1 MEANILKEFYFT
13 PAQDKITVVAP
24 DYVVVKFG
32 IATSTLEDNTKE
44 SHWVN
49 DCFQEI
55 KALLP
60 GVPLKVLV
68 DFSTIDSSEYNSDES
83 NSLYRDMLRDERIT
97 AVAVF
102 GLHSGWMLLIN
113 LIAMFAPH
121 KLKTFA
127 TETEARAWLDTGN
140 VAN

>member
-49 DCFQEI
+49 DCYGKQ
-55 KALLP
+55 ALIAAA
-60 GVPLKVLV
+60 
-68 DFSTIDSSEYNSDES
+68 F
-83 NSLYRDMLRDERIT
+83 DERIT